1 MNGIADPE
9 TLTYEEAVRALE
21 ELINQLE
28 APQITLDETISLYER
43 GQALAK
49 RCAGLLEQAELRLR
63 QLGAEEA

>member
-21 ELINQLE
+21 ELITQLE

-49 RCAGLLEQAELRLR
+49 RCASLLEQAELRLR

>member
-1 MNGIADPE
+1 MNAIADPE

-21 ELINQLE
+21 ELITQLE